1 MLITYFSLF
10 LAMIIVLALLSAAYC
25 TSFRSTRDREKQ
37 SPFECG
43 FDPKSSARLPFS
55 LRFFLLSV
63 IFLVFDIEIALL
75 LPAPMMIFWGSKT
88 FIICIM
94 VFLLILSMGTL
105 HEWNQGSLNWVY
117 NKYTT

>member
-1 MLITYFSLF
+1 MLLTYFSLF
-10 LAMIIVLALLSAAYC
+10 LAATIVFILLLAAYC
-25 TSFRSTRDREKQ
+25 VSSRSARDREKQ

-94 VFLLILSMGTL
+94 IFLLILTIGTL

-117 NKYTT
+117 NKHTT